1 MTAANKK
8 LLTLNIFTIFTL
20 LITGYFSYSNS
31 EELSSLK
38 KKTAL
43 NAKEIESLKLDI
55 ADLKQKVMT
64 SGKNGGVKNNEM
76 DFLKNSLTG
85 MKNEVS
91 RLRTAQKTEELAEYK
106 KREENI
112 WDTHAE
118 NTKKYWSGELS
129 LKLQE
134 QKFAENEVEEVLYNY
149 NLMLDNMKDSIMKWY
164 RDEMTDDEITTFSKE
179 VSIQFYENNSS
190 SIGEQKA
197 SIVLGIV
204 FPDPFFR
211 KNLFENTKT
220 D

>member
-1 MTAANKK
+1 MIAANKK
-8 LLTLNIFTIFTL
+8 LLTLYIFIIFSL

-55 ADLKQKVMT
+55 ADLKQKVT
-64 SGKNGGVKNNEM
+64 LSRNNGFVKNNEM

-118 NTKKYWSGELS
+118 NTKKYWSGELLS
-129 LKLQE
+129 KLKE
-134 QKFAENEVEEVLYNY
+134 QQFAENEIDEVLYNY
-149 NLMLDNMKDSIMKWY
+149 NLMLDSMKDSLMKWY
-164 RDEMTDDEITTFSKE
+164 RDEITDDEISTFSKE
-179 VSIQFYENNSS
+179 TSKQFYENNSS

-211 KNLFENTKT
+211 KDLFENTKT

>member
-149 NLMLDNMKDSIMKWY
+149 NLMLDNK
-164 RDEMTDDEITTFSKE
+164 
-179 VSIQFYENNSS
+179 
-190 SIGEQKA
+190 IGRA
-197 SIVLGIV
+197 HV
-204 FPDPFFR
+204 
-211 KNLFENTKT
+211 
-220 D
+220 